1 MYMPTEPSKMHI
13 AAGILCSIYIEINF
27 LGVFCPRAFE
37 ETSWQ
42 VWVVSRLT
50 SLRHLHLDHRVR
62 ALEVLEVAPH
72 RGRGRRQKLS
82 G

>member
-1 MYMPTEPSKMHI
+1 MYTYAHRTIKN
-13 AAGILCSIYIEINF
+13 AYCSWYFAFHLIEINF

-72 RGRGRRQKLS
+72 RGRGR
-82 G
+82 